1 VAASPLAVAP
11 AAAPVWDDAF
21 DALFDGAWAMDDPD
35 KSKNERLSQIDAA
48 PQRSAAASLAGRVRA
63 RGPHPLPVF
72 LASIAAA
79 CGQDQARLEKV
90 LAGLNRYQAAPPA
103 MPRRQCP
110 VVAEAGPVTL
120 RDHGAAAG
128 GRPVVLVPSLINPP
142 DVLDL
147 APGNSL
153 AAALA
158 AAGLRP
164 LIIDWGA
171 PEPIGLDAIIADRL
185 VPIIAGLGEPVPLLG
200 YCLGGTLA
208 LAAATLLGPKVSR
221 LALLAA
227 PWHFG
232 GYGDQTRA
240 GLAAWWAS
248 TAPLAAHLG
257 VVPMDLLQPA
267 FWSLDPQ
274 GLADKYARF
283 GTASEID
290 EAFVRLED
298 WSNGGAPLSIAAMRD
313 LAETLFAD
321 DASGRSRWTIAGE
334 RIAPAALACPILD
347 VIAGR
352 DRIVPPAAALSAN
365 GPGTP
370 LRLDAGH
377 VGMVV
382 GSRAPMLLWQPLTR
396 WLNG

>member
-1 VAASPLAVAP
+1 M
-11 AAAPVWDDAF
+11 AAP
-21 DALFDGAWAMDDPD
+21 
-35 KSKNERLSQIDAA
+35 R
-48 PQRSAAASLAGRVRA
+48 RA

-72 LASIAAA
+72 LASVAAA
-79 CGQDQARLEKV
+79 CGGDQARLESV
-90 LAGLNRYQAAPPA
+90 LAGLRRFQAAPPA
-103 MPRRQCP
+103 PPRRPCP
-110 VVAEAGPVTL
+110 VVATAGPVTL
-120 RDHGAAAG
+120 RDYGTATG

-153 AAALA
+153 AATLA

-164 LIIDWGA
+164 LLIDWGA

-185 VPIIAGLGEPVPLLG
+185 VPLIAGLGEPVPLIG

-208 LAAATLLGPKVSR
+208 LAAATLLGPKVSQ

-232 GYGDQTRA
+232 GYGDDSRA
-240 GLAAWWAS
+240 GLVAWWAS
-248 TAPLAAHLG
+248 TAPLAAQLG
-257 VVPMDLLQPA
+257 AVPMDLLQPA

-283 GTASEID
+283 GAAAELDT
-290 EAFVRLED
+290 AFVRLED

-313 LAETLFAD
+313 LAETLFGD
-321 DASGRSRWTIAGE
+321 DASGRGHWTIAGQ
-334 RIAPAALACPILD
+334 RIAPATLACPILD

-352 DRIVPPAAALSAN
+352 DRIVPPAAALSSN

-382 GSRAPMLLWQPLTR
+382 GSRAPTLLWQPLTR
-396 WLNG
+396 WLLG